1 MKMKKSIALLVSL
14 ILVLSVTIGVSLAYL
29 VATSG
34 PVDNTFSPSRVTTEV
49 NETFDGKVKTN
60 VSIKNTGDTTAYIR
74 AAVVVTWQ
82 DGNGNVYGTVPVK
95 DTDYKISYNL
105 GDPAN
110 PEGKWILGSDGFYYW
125 TNPVKSEEEDANNCN
140 TGILITEAKPLE
152 AAPADGYT
160 LCIEILGSGIQS
172 LPTSVVT
179 SEWSTGVSSVSGT
192 TLQIKEG

>member
-34 PVDNTFSPSRVTTEV
+34 SVENTFSPSRVTTEV
-49 NETFDGKVKTN
+49 NETFDGNVKTN

-82 DGNGNVYGTVPVK
+82 DENGNVHGTVPANG
-95 DTDYKISYNL
+95 DYEITYNL
-105 GDPAN
+105 YDQTN
-110 PEGKWILGSDGFYYW
+110 PVGKWELGTDGFYYW
-125 TNPVKSEEEDANNCN
+125 TSPVAPDAT
-140 TGILITEAKPLE
+140 TGVLITEAKPLK
-152 AAPADGYT
+152 AAPAEGYT

-172 LPTSVVT
+172 VPTTVIVENWESVTGVTNDVLNVASATSV
-179 SEWSTGVSSVSGT
+179 G
-192 TLQIKEG
+192 

>member
-34 PVDNTFSPSRVTTEV
+34 SVENTFSPSRVTTEV
-49 NETFDGKVKTN
+49 NETFDGNVKTN

-95 DTDYKISYNL
+95 GSDYEIFYNL
-105 GDPAN
+105 GDQAN

-140 TGILITEAKPLE
+140 TGILITEAKPLKT
-152 AAPADGYT
+152 APAEGYT

-172 LPTSVVT
+172 VPTSVVT

>member
-14 ILVLSVTIGVSLAYL
+14 ILVLTVTIGCSLAFL
-29 VATSG
+29 IATSG
-34 PVDNTFSPSRVTTEV
+34 PVQNIFNPSKVTTSVDEEFKD
-49 NETFDGKVKTN
+49 NVKTN

-74 AAVVVTWQ
+74 AEVVVTWQ

-95 DTDYKISYNL
+95 GTDYEIVYNL

-110 PEGKWILGSDGFYYW
+110 PEEKWILGSDGFYYW
-125 TNPVKSEEEDANNCN
+125 TSPVAPDAT
-140 TGILITEAKPLE
+140 TGVLITEAKPLE

-172 LPTSVVT
+172 VPTSVVT

>member
-34 PVDNTFSPSRVTTEV
+34 SVENTFSPSRVTTEV

-82 DGNGNVYGTVPVK
+82 DENGNVHGTVPANG
-95 DTDYKISYNL
+95 DYEITYNL
-105 GDPAN
+105 DNQTN
-110 PEGKWILGSDGFYYW
+110 PVGKWELGTDGFYYW
-125 TNPVKSEEEDANNCN
+125 TSPVAPDAT
-140 TGILITEAKPLE
+140 TGVLITEAKPLK
-152 AAPADGYT
+152 AAPAEGYT

-172 LPTSVVT
+172 VPTTVVVENWESVTGVTNDVLNVASATSV
-179 SEWSTGVSSVSGT
+179 G
-192 TLQIKEG
+192 